1 MTENPKRVALF
12 GGSFNPI
19 HNGHVALAQAV
30 LDAHLADEVWLMVS
44 PQNPLKQ
51 QADLRPENV
60 RLSIAQQA
68 LQKHENIKVS
78 NFEFALPRP
87 SYTWNTLQA
96 LSRAYPCITF
106 SLLIGGDNW
115 CCFDKWAHYAD
126 ILRLYDLIVYPRPNN
141 EINTSS
147 LPPHVSMLQAPLYP
161 YSSTDVRA
169 RVKQGKSIHGM
180 VPDVVEKAIIK
191 AYL

>member
-96 LSRAYPCITF
+96 LSRAYPCITLAC
-106 SLLIGGDNW
+106 S
-115 CCFDKWAHYAD
+115 
-126 ILRLYDLIVYPRPNN
+126 
-141 EINTSS
+141 
-147 LPPHVSMLQAPLYP
+147 
-161 YSSTDVRA
+161 
-169 RVKQGKSIHGM
+169 
-180 VPDVVEKAIIK
+180 
-191 AYL
+191 

>member
-1 MTENPKRVALF
+1 MEELQKRVALF

-51 QADLRPENV
+51 QAELQPEGV

-68 LQKHENIKVS
+68 LLGHEHIKVS
-78 NFEFALPRP
+78 NFEFTLPRP

-96 LSRAYPCITF
+96 LGKAYPHITF

-115 CCFDKWAHYAD
+115 CCFHKWAHYAD
-126 ILRLYDLIVYPRPNN
+126 ILRLYSLIIYPRLDN
-141 EINTSS
+141 EIETSS
-147 LPPHVSMLQAPLYP
+147 LPPHVSLLHAPLYP
-161 YSSTDVRA
+161 YSSTDVRV

-180 VPDVVEKAIIK
+180 VPEVVEKAIIN